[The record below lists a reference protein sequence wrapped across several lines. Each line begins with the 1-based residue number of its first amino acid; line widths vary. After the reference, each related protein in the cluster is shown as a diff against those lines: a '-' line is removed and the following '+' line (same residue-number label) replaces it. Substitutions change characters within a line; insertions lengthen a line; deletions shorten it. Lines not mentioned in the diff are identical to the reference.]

1 MNETELKSKITENGS
16 NYEKLLKHHDEHY
29 RSLDRILNTLNSNNI
44 QTRVMQRDEY
54 AQTEIDWADAV
65 LTAGGDGTFL
75 LAATKIVDSSKPVI
89 GVNTDT
95 CKRSFGFEELVFFGD
110 TSQFSSLFS
119 QLGRPFAT
127 AKRTIE

>member
-1 MNETELKSKITENGS
+1 LNETELKSKITENGS